1 MTKLLTK
8 FVTVPFRSDVAQ
20 EIRLYYSDFVPAD
33 LACSMLIYKPRETLQ
48 NETFT
53 PLPNRRRHTLRV
65 SHHDA
70 VVPAVPENRHRL
82 GDPRG
87 RALSRPPS
95 GVDRHG
101 RVTID
106 EVPAS
111 FAPYFSDVIGVM
123 FVLWM
128 VRMLLSM
135 ALMTNPQGLLITLIA
150 QLFIFVFFNAVPELI
165 YLGHHSSLELLGES
179 YQFIADNWIEWFP
192 PTLVAGAIFVVL
204 MELPLAGALV
214 VVKWA
219 LVGLFVY
226 FVMVLRGFLFE
237 ELQGSTRRS
246 RAFRYR
252 SR

>member
-1 MTKLLTK
+1 MEWL
-8 FVTVPFRSDVAQ
+8 VATM
-20 EIRLYYSDFVPAD
+20 RLYGSVTRRAARVAVTNWAVGLSVFVY
-33 LACSMLIYKPRETLQ
+33 LAAMSVTLPFAMMLGLLGGFIVGLVWAACIASFLFLVE
-48 NETFT
+48 
-53 PLPNRRRHTLRV
+53 
-65 SHHDA
+65 
-70 VVPAVPENRHRL
+70 RL
-82 GDPRG
+82 
-87 RALSRPPS
+87 
-95 GVDRHG
+95 VRHG
-101 RVTID
+101 RVTLD
-106 EVPAS
+106 EFPGS

-135 ALMTNPQGLLITLIA
+135 ALVTNPQGLLIMLVA

>member
-1 MTKLLTK
+1 MDWL
-8 FVTVPFRSDVAQ
+8 VATM
-20 EIRLYYSDFVPAD
+20 RLYGSVTRRAARVAVTNWPVGLSVFVY
-33 LACSMLIYKPRETLQ
+33 LAAMSITLPFAMMLGLLGGFIVGFVWAACIASFLFLVE
-48 NETFT
+48 
-53 PLPNRRRHTLRV
+53 
-65 SHHDA
+65 
-70 VVPAVPENRHRL
+70 RL
-82 GDPRG
+82 
-87 RALSRPPS
+87 
-95 GVDRHG
+95 VRHG
-101 RVTID
+101 RVTLD
-106 EVPAS
+106 EFPAS
-111 FAPYFSDVIGVM
+111 FTPYFSDVIGVM

-135 ALMTNPQGLLITLIA
+135 ALMTNPQGLLITLVA

-192 PTLVAGAIFVVL
+192 PTLLAGAILVVL
-204 MELPLAGALV
+204 MEMPLAGAAVL
-214 VVKWA
+214 VKWA
-219 LVGLFVY
+219 LVGFFVY

>member
-1 MTKLLTK
+1 MEWL
-8 FVTVPFRSDVAQ
+8 VATM
-20 EIRLYYSDFVPAD
+20 RLYGSVTRRAARVAVTNWPVGLSVFVYFAAMSITLPFAMM
-33 LACSMLIYKPRETLQ
+33 LGLLGGFIVGFVWAACIASFL
-48 NETFT
+48 F
-53 PLPNRRRHTLRV
+53 
-65 SHHDA
+65 
-70 VVPAVPENRHRL
+70 VVERL
-82 GDPRG
+82 
-87 RALSRPPS
+87 
-95 GVDRHG
+95 VRHG
-101 RVTID
+101 RVTLD
-106 EVPAS
+106 EFPAS

-128 VRMLLSM
+128 ARMLLSM
-135 ALMTNPQGLLITLIA
+135 ALMTNPQGLLITLVA

>member
-1 MTKLLTK
+1 MSWLTI
-8 FVTVPFRSDVAQ
+8 TLA
-20 EIRLYYSDFVPAD
+20 LY
-33 LACSMLIYKPRETLQ
+33 
-48 NETFT
+48 
-53 PLPNRRRHTLRV
+53 RRALRRAAELTLRNWPV
-65 SHHDA
+65 LGSLFVYAA
-70 VVPAVPENRHRL
+70 VMSAATVLAAAL
-82 GDPRG
+82 GIVG
-87 RALSRPPS
+87 GFLLSLVWAACVGSFLSLVEMIVRS
-95 GVDRHG
+95 G
-101 RVTID
+101 RVTLD
-106 EVPAS
+106 DFRRSAGV
-111 FAPYFSDVIGVM
+111 YLWDVVGVT
-123 FVLWM
+123 FVLWIAFQLLTPALATIPQG
-128 VRMLLSM
+128 RMLLLG
-135 ALMTNPQGLLITLIA
+135 LMLIVL
-150 QLFIFVFFNAVPELI
+150 VFFNAVPELI
-165 YLGHHSSLELLGES
+165 YLGRCSSLELLGES